1 MTLAITSIYAAL
13 LTLLYL
19 ALTAR
24 VVRYRRGN
32 LISVGDGDDKAF
44 VKRIRAHANFGEYV
58 PLGLLLLLLC
68 EVQGTPAI
76 ALHLLGLALL
86 VGRVLHAIGFSSTP
100 QKIPMRFAGMV
111 LTLSM
116 LLFSALCLLGHALF

>member
-1 MTLAITSIYAAL
+1 MTLAITPIYASL

-68 EVQGTPAI
+68 EVQGTPAV

-100 QKIPMRFAGMV
+100 QKIPLRFAGMV
-111 LTLSM
+111 LTLAM
-116 LLFSALCLLGHALF
+116 LLFSALGLLGHALF